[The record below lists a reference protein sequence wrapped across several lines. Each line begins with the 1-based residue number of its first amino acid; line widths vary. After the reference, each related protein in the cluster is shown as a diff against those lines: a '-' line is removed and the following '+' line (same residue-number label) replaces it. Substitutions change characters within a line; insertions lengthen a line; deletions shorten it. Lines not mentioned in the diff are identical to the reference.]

1 MEEKIMKKLMITV
14 VLLAAFM
21 AANATTYIV
30 DLNGGGHFKSIQTA
44 ITNSSN
50 GDTVKVWPGTYMEQV
65 TLNKNIVLMG
75 SGYENTIIT
84 GNFNPTVTINSGKI
98 MWFMISS
105 LIGSGISTS
114 GGIVSNVVIVGCPGR
129 GIDCVAGS
137 PSVINCTVLSNNE
150 GFSVTSSNAK
160 LYVQNC
166 IAKSNAIYDYTSGW
180 WNIFI
185 SYSCGKASTCIG
197 LFQSSFNSDPLFTSK
212 KDYHISQGSPCW
224 DTGNPSLNDPD
235 GSVSDMGYFGGPDC
249 PIYPVVTEMTVQ
261 PDGGNI
267 KITAKGRANY

>member
-1 MEEKIMKKLMITV
+1 
-14 VLLAAFM
+14 M
-21 AANATTYIV
+21 AASATTYIV

-84 GNFNPTVTINSGKI
+84 GSFSPTINISSGKI
-98 MWFMISS
+98 LWFMISS
-105 LIGSGISTS
+105 LTSNGIIISGGNVTNCVIKGCAGAGIYGGKNGGT
-114 GGIVSNVVIVGCPGR
+114 GIVSNCVIVNNAGQGIISNDGNGCY
-129 GIDCVAGS
+129 
-137 PSVINCTVLSNNE
+137 INITGCISYGNTNE
-150 GFSVTSSNAK
+150 GYYGYCG
-160 LYVQNC
+160 YVC
-166 IAKSNAIYDYTSGW
+166 SKITL
-180 WNIFI
+180 
-185 SYSCGKASTCIG
+185 SYSIG
-197 LFQSSFNSDPLFTSK
+197 SNYRTNGNQGCVDTNPLFTSSSN
-212 KDYHISQGSPCW
+212 YHISEGSPGW
-224 DTGNPSLNDPD
+224 NSGNPSLTDPD

-249 PIYPVVTEMTVQ
+249 PIYPVVTEMIVQ